1 MNSSDAV
8 NTEVARQRAYG
19 GRRASDRKAERR
31 ERLMQAGLELF
42 GTVGYPSSS
51 IEKLCSRAGVSTRN
65 FYEEFSGRE
74 ALLIALYGRILE
86 EAAIAIGIA
95 LTDAAH
101 ESMRPRVE
109 RAIRAYVR
117 TMADDPRWARLAYV
131 EVIGV
136 SQAVEQF
143 RMGWRNNY
151 VDLLVGEAE
160 RAVERGE
167 APPRNYRLSSL
178 GLIGAINEMVHQ
190 WTIADGGID
199 QEELVA
205 EIVRVAM
212 AVLSH

>member
-1 MNSSDAV
+1 V
-8 NTEVARQRAYG
+8 NTEAAPQRAYG
-19 GRRASDRKAERR
+19 GRRASDRKAERH

-65 FYEEFSGRE
+65 FYEEFAGRE
-74 ALLIALYGRILE
+74 ALLVALYGRILE
-86 EAAIAIGIA
+86 QAAVAIAVA
-95 LTDAAH
+95 MSDAAE
-101 ESMRPRVE
+101 ESMLPRVE

-117 TMADDPRWARLAYV
+117 TMAADPRWAKLAYV

-136 SQAVEQF
+136 SPAVEQF

-151 VDLLVGEAE
+151 VDLLVGEAQ
-160 RAVERGE
+160 RAVDRGE
-167 APPRNYRLSSL
+167 APDRDYRLSSL

-190 WTIADGGID
+190 WSIADGAID
-199 QEELVA
+199 QDVLIS

-212 AVLSH
+212 AVLSN

>member
-1 MNSSDAV
+1 V
-8 NTEVARQRAYG
+8 NTEAAQQRAYG

-65 FYEEFSGRE
+65 FYEEFTGRE

-86 EAAIAIGIA
+86 EAAVAIGIA
-95 LTDAAH
+95 LSDATH

-151 VDLLVGEAE
+151 VDLLVGEAL
-160 RAVERGE
+160 RAAERGE
-167 APPRNYRLSSL
+167 APHRNYRISSL

-199 QEELVA
+199 QEELIA

-212 AVLSH
+212 AVLSN

>member
-1 MNSSDAV
+1 MNTDA
-8 NTEVARQRAYG
+8 ARPRAYG

-42 GTVGYPSSS
+42 GTAGYPSSS
-51 IEKLCSRAGVSTRN
+51 IEKLCARAGVSTRN
-65 FYEEFSGRE
+65 FYEEFTGRE

-86 EAAIAIGIA
+86 EAAVAIGVA
-95 LTDAAH
+95 LTDTAQ

-117 TMADDPRWARLAYV
+117 TMAEDPRWARLAYV

-160 RAVERGE
+160 RAAARGE
-167 APPRNYRLSSL
+167 APPRDYRLSSL

-212 AVLSH
+212 AVLSN

>member
-1 MNSSDAV
+1 V

-86 EAAIAIGIA
+86 QAAVAIGVA
-95 LTDAAH
+95 LSDAAQ

-151 VDLLVGEAE
+151 VDLLVGEAQ
-160 RAVERGE
+160 RAADRGE
-167 APPRNYRLSSL
+167 APHRNYRLSSL

-190 WTIADGGID
+190 WTMADGGID

-212 AVLSH
+212 AVLSN